1 MRKDDKFMKRFLK
14 SVISLIALITTIAYV
29 SPVYAI
35 ANKETI
41 YSKMNSNGDVY
52 KTIVT
57 TKDGEDLKQEE
68 TEKELPLES
77 KITYKLDGKDIKPEE
92 LLGKSGE
99 VTIKIEYKN
108 KSAKNVVINGKS
120 QTIYTPFMVALGTVI
135 NNKNNKNIKVSKGGR
150 IVENGDKTII
160 VGAVFPGLEESLNL
174 SGKLSKIEIPDSIEI
189 TMESTNFEMSNIMT
203 YATPKVLTEDIDWSE
218 LDGLFDK
225 VNELQNGINTIEDGS
240 KELNKGTKQLDDG
253 AEELKSGTSKVYEGS
268 KEIKNQVIN
277 SIKGMENNNEKVLD
291 ENTLSTIG
299 AQARKQASTSIE
311 KEVDG
316 IKSIAEKGAVN
327 EIKKQEGTVLNGA
340 MSLIKNKISSK
351 MPELVTGISQGVS
364 KAMEPQLSAIEKQ
377 AVQAGTNSID
387 LSDLSKNAKVND
399 ITVSV
404 GNDYKESEEYKNLDE
419 DTKKMVDKIVGNVE
433 KEAGKKATDE
443 AQKELDKHITE
454 EEKEIKGVA
463 TKSATVAATVT
474 SKGLSS
480 GVIKGVAEA
489 SVKETA
495 NQMISQMANEETK
508 KTISTKLEDLAKQVA
523 GGTAENVAKQVA
535 PSVAEKTAM
544 TVADTVAD
552 EVKTEVL
559 KQVKNQMETLLNE
572 GLTPLTAGI
581 KELDKGVSQL
591 KDGTKEL
598 NDGAT
603 KLSDGI
609 IKFNNEGIS
618 KISNFVNSDLQNL
631 VTRGKKIEQLANEY
645 DKFNSDEKREDI
657 SFISIVDSIK
667 QKEKNED
674 EKSN

>member
-1 MRKDDKFMKRFLK
+1 MRKIMK
-14 SVISLIALITTIAYV
+14 SLIWAVVAISTITYM

-57 TKDGEDLKQEE
+57 TKDGEDVKQEE
-68 TEKELPLES
+68 TEKDLPLES
-77 KITYKLDGKDIKPEE
+77 KITYKLDGKDIKPED
-92 LLGKSGE
+92 LKGKSGK

-108 KSAKNVVINGKS
+108 KSTKNVVINGKS
-120 QTIYTPFMVALGTVI
+120 QTMYTPFMVALGTVI

-150 IVENGDKTII
+150 IVENGEKTII

-189 TMESTNFEMSNIMT
+189 TMDSKNFEMSNIMT
-203 YATPKVLTEDIDWSE
+203 YATPKVLTEDMDWSE
-218 LDGLFDK
+218 LDDLFSK
-225 VNELQNGINTIEDGS
+225 VNELQNGINTIEDGA
-240 KELNKGTKQLDDG
+240 KKLNKGTKQLDDG
-253 AEELKSGTSKVYEGS
+253 VKELKKGTSKVFDGS
-268 KEIKNQVIN
+268 KQIKNQVMN

-291 ENTLSTIG
+291 KKTLSTIG
-299 AQARKQASTSIE
+299 EKASKQASASIE

-316 IKSIAEKGAVN
+316 IKSLAEKGAVN
-327 EIKKQEGTVLNGA
+327 EIKKQEDTVLNGV
-340 MSLIKNKISSK
+340 MSLLKNKVNSK
-351 MPELVTGISQGVS
+351 MIELVTGISQGVT
-364 KAMEPQLSAIEKQ
+364 KAMGTQLETIEKQ
-377 AVQAGTNSID
+377 AVTAGVSSID
-387 LSDLSKNAKVND
+387 LSGLSKNAKVGD

-404 GNDYKESEEYKNLDE
+404 GDDYKNSEEYKSLDE
-419 DTKKMVDKIVGNVE
+419 DTQKLVNKIVGNVE
-433 KEAGKKATDE
+433 EKAKDE
-443 AQKELDKHITE
+443 VKNELNKHISA

-463 TKSATVAATVT
+463 TKAATVAATVT
-474 SKGLSS
+474 SKGLES

-489 SVKETA
+489 SAKETA
-495 NQMISQMANEETK
+495 NQIVSQMANEETK
-508 KTISTKLEDLAKQVA
+508 KTISTKLEALAKQVA
-523 GGTAENVAKQVA
+523 GGTAESVAKKVA

-559 KQVKNQMETLLNE
+559 KQVKNQMENLLNE
-572 GLTPLTAGI
+572 GLTPLTTGL
-581 KELDKGVSQL
+581 KELDKGASQL

-609 IKFNNEGIS
+609 VKFDNEGIK
-618 KISNFVNSDLQNL
+618 KISNFVNGDLQNL
-631 VTRGKKIEQLANEY
+631 VTRGKKLDQLANDY
-645 DKFNSDEKREDI
+645 DKFNSDEKREEI

-667 QKEKNED
+667 QEEKNED

>member
-1 MRKDDKFMKRFLK
+1 MRKIMK
-14 SVISLIALITTIAYV
+14 SLIWAVVTISTITYM

-41 YSKMNSNGDVY
+41 YSKKNSNGDVY

-57 TKDGEDLKQEE
+57 TKDGEDVKQEE

-77 KITYKLDGKDIKPEE
+77 KITYKLDGIEIKPEE

-99 VTIKIEYKN
+99 VKIKIEYKN
-108 KSAKNVVINGKS
+108 KSAKNIVINGKS
-120 QTIYTPFMVALGTVI
+120 ETLYTPFMVTLGTII
-135 NNKNNKNIKVSKGGR
+135 NSKNNKNIKVSKGGR

-160 VGAVFPGLEESLNL
+160 VGAIFPGLEESLNL

-189 TMESTNFEMSNIMT
+189 TMDAKNFEMSNIMT

-218 LDGLFDK
+218 LDGLFNK
-225 VNELQNGINTIEDGS
+225 VNELQNGINTIEDGA

-253 AEELKSGTSKVYEGS
+253 AKELKKGTSKVYDGS
-268 KEIKNQVIN
+268 KQIKNQVIN

-291 ENTLSTIG
+291 KETLSSIG
-299 AQARKQASTSIE
+299 ERASKQASTTIE
-311 KEVDG
+311 KEAAG
-316 IKSIAEKGAVN
+316 IKSLAEKGAVN
-327 EIKKQEGTVLNGA
+327 EIKKQEDTVLNGV
-340 MSLIKNKISSK
+340 MSLIKNKVNSK
-351 MPELVTGISQGVS
+351 MTELVTGISQGVT
-364 KAMEPQLSAIEKQ
+364 KAMGTQLETIEKQ
-377 AVQAGTNSID
+377 AVTAGVSSID
-387 LSDLSKNAKVND
+387 LSGLSKNAKVND
-399 ITVSV
+399 IKVSV
-404 GNDYKESEEYKNLDE
+404 GTDYKDSDEYKELDE
-419 DTKKMVDKIVGNVE
+419 NTKNMVDKIVGNVE
-433 KEAGKKATDE
+433 EKAKDE
-443 AQKELDKHITE
+443 VENELNKHISA

-463 TKSATVAATVT
+463 TKAATVAATVT

-489 SVKETA
+489 SAKETA
-495 NQMISQMANEETK
+495 NQIVSQMANEETK

-523 GGTAENVAKQVA
+523 SGTAESVAKKVA

-544 TVADTVAD
+544 TVADMVAD

-559 KQVKNQMETLLNE
+559 KQVKNQMENLLNE
-572 GLTPLTAGI
+572 GLTPLTSGL
-581 KELDKGVSQL
+581 KELDKGASQL

-609 IKFNNEGIS
+609 VKFDNEGIK
-618 KISNFVNSDLQNL
+618 KISNFVNGDLQNL
-631 VTRGKKIEQLANEY
+631 VTRGKKLDQLANDY

-667 QKEKNED
+667 QEEKNED

>member
-1 MRKDDKFMKRFLK
+1 MRKIMK
-14 SVISLIALITTIAYV
+14 SLIWTVVTISTITYM

-41 YSKMNSNGDVY
+41 YSKINSNGDVY

-77 KITYKLDGKDIKPEE
+77 KITYKLDGKEIKPEE

-99 VTIKIEYKN
+99 VKIKIEYKN

-120 QTIYTPFMVALGTVI
+120 ETLYTPFMVTLGTVI
-135 NNKNNKNIKVSKGGR
+135 NSKNNKNIKVSKGGR

-160 VGAVFPGLEESLNL
+160 VGAIFPGLEESLNL
-174 SGKLSKIEIPDSIEI
+174 SGKLSKIEFPDSIEI
-189 TMESTNFEMSNIMT
+189 TMDAKNFEMSNIIT

-218 LDGLFDK
+218 LDDLFNK
-225 VNELQNGINTIEDGS
+225 VNELQNGINTIEDGA

-253 AEELKSGTSKVYEGS
+253 AKELKKGTSKVYDGS
-268 KEIKNQVIN
+268 KQIKNQVMN

-291 ENTLSTIG
+291 KETLSSIG
-299 AQARKQASTSIE
+299 QQASKQASTTIE
-311 KEVDG
+311 KEVEG
-316 IKSIAEKGAVN
+316 IKSLAEKGAVN
-327 EIKKQEGTVLNGA
+327 EIKKQEDTVLNGV
-340 MSLIKNKISSK
+340 MSLIKNKINSK
-351 MPELVTGISQGVS
+351 MSELVTGISQGVT
-364 KAMEPQLSAIEKQ
+364 KAMGTQLETIEKQ
-377 AVQAGTNSID
+377 AVTAGVSSID
-387 LSDLSKNAKVND
+387 LSGLSKNAKVGD

-404 GNDYKESEEYKNLDE
+404 GDDYKDSEEYKSLDE
-419 DTKKMVDKIVGNVE
+419 DTQKLVNKIVEKIVGNVE
-433 KEAGKKATDE
+433 KEAGEKAKAE
-443 AQKELDKHITE
+443 AQEELEKYISA
-454 EEKEIKGVA
+454 EEKEINGIA
-463 TKSATVAATVT
+463 TKAATVAATVT

-480 GVIKGVAEA
+480 GVIRGVAEA
-489 SVKETA
+489 SAKETA
-495 NQMISQMANEETK
+495 NQIVSQMANEETK

-523 GGTAENVAKQVA
+523 GGTAESVAKQVA

-572 GLTPLTAGI
+572 GLTPLTAGLR
-581 KELDKGVSQL
+581 ELDKGASQL
-591 KDGTKEL
+591 KDGTKML
-598 NDGAT
+598 SDGTT

-609 IKFNNEGIS
+609 AKFDSEGIS
-618 KISNFVNSDLQNL
+618 KISNFVNGDLQNL
-631 VTRGKKIEQLANEY
+631 VTRGKKLEQLANEF
-645 DKFNSDEKREDI
+645 DKFNSDEKREEI
-657 SFISIVDSIK
+657 SFVSIVDSIK
-667 QKEKNED
+667 KEEKNED

>member
-57 TKDGEDLKQEE
+57 TKDGEDVKQEE

-135 NNKNNKNIKVSKGGR
+135 NRR

-189 TMESTNFEMSNIMT
+189 TMESSNFEMSNIMT
-203 YATPKVLTEDIDWSE
+203 YATPKVLTEDINWSE

-253 AEELKSGTSKVYEGS
+253 AKELKSGTFKVYEGS

-291 ENTLSTIG
+291 EKTLSSIG

-377 AVQAGTNSID
+377 AVQAGINSID

-404 GNDYKESEEYKNLDE
+404 GNDYKDSEEYKNLDE

-443 AQKELDKHITE
+443 AQKEVDKHISA

-463 TKSATVAATVT
+463 TKAATVAATVT

-495 NQMISQMANEETK
+495 NQIVSQMANEETK

-523 GGTAENVAKQVA
+523 SGTAENVAKQVA

-544 TVADTVAD
+544 TVADTVSD

-609 IKFNNEGIS
+609 VKFNNEGIS